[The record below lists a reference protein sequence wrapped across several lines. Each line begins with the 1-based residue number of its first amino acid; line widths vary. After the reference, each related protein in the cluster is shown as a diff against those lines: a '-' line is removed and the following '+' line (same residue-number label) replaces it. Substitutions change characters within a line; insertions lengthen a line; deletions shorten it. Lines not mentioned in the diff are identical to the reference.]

1 MEVFVNNSQVLYSRV
16 KKVID
21 ELAKEKPFG
30 TPLNHGEIIDAFEA
44 IIKQLSLQP
53 SGINR

>member
-16 KKVID
+16 KKVIE

-30 TPLNHGEIIDAFEA
+30 TPLKYGEVIDALEA
-44 IIKQLSLQP
+44 IIKQLS
-53 SGINR
+53 

>member
-21 ELAKEKPFG
+21 ELAEENPFR
-30 TPLNHGEIIDAFEA
+30 TPLKYGEIIDA
-44 IIKQLSLQP
+44 L
-53 SGINR
+53 

>member
-21 ELAKEKPFG
+21 ELDEENPFG
-30 TPLNHGEIIDAFEA
+30 TPLKCGEIIDALEA
-44 IIKQLSLQP
+44 IIKQLS
-53 SGINR
+53 

>member
-21 ELAKEKPFG
+21 ELDEENPSG
-30 TPLNHGEIIDAFEA
+30 TPLKCAEIIDALEA
-44 IIKQLSLQP
+44 IIKQLS
-53 SGINR
+53 

>member
-30 TPLNHGEIIDAFEA
+30 TPFNYGETIDVLEA
-44 IIKQLSLQP
+44 IIKQLS
-53 SGINR
+53 

>member
-30 TPLNHGEIIDAFEA
+30 IPLNHGEIIDAFEA
-44 IIKQLSLQP
+44 IIKQLS
-53 SGINR
+53 